1 MYDTTSHGGPTAG
14 TSATILPLSFPFTQR
29 PGKNFILWGSTKCW
43 TATVSETDAAPFLGP
58 HQTPSCLSWDAVLHM
73 SLSQLSSA
81 NCASSKARHSYR
93 APPVNSEPSLSSA
106 GSMSAAPPPC
116 CASHRGPDPQ
126 HLIQRS
132 GLGIQEWTFLLRCS
146 YCCLGTYL
154 EATGLD
160 FSCINSW
167 KKKKSNFETHFL
179 MKYKPVPWS
188 WGNTCNVWKVGVRK
202 QRQNS
207 AQAAHTT

>member
-14 TSATILPLSFPFTQR
+14 TSATILPLSFPFAQR
-29 PGKNFILWGSTKCW
+29 PGKNFILWGSTKCPLLGTLPLSQRQMQLLFW
-43 TATVSETDAAPFLGP
+43 APIKPL
-58 HQTPSCLSWDAVLHM
+58 SCLSWDAVLHM

-81 NCASSKARHSYR
+81 NYASSKARHSYH
-93 APPVNSEPSLSSA
+93 APPENSEPSLSSA
-106 GSMSAAPPPC
+106 GSMSAALPPW

-126 HLIQRS
+126 CLIQRS

-167 KKKKSNFETHFL
+167 KKKVTLRLIS
-179 MKYKPVPWS
+179 
-188 WGNTCNVWKVGVRK
+188 
-202 QRQNS
+202 
-207 AQAAHTT
+207 